1 MAITWKNIAAPDLQT
16 NFNKVDLGGGFSK
29 IGEYLSTIGE
39 NQRVKEK
46 EDITNTLISDLTRY
60 TGKDGEESLG
70 TLRSSGALVDTLT
83 ALGNKVDSK
92 AVMGALLSSQDRLAQ
107 ENQRIQATQEK
118 DRLLAQKPYVEAA
131 DYLISQ
137 GDLTGARNYVDGLTR
152 VGAIDNGFSAKI
164 LNATK
169 AAEDAAA
176 QNQRE
181 QDRFTLSQ
189 ATGKLQLDEAARTR
203 QNELGVANFYQYLQT
218 GDFPTGAVASSTI
231 PSTPTTPAPAI
242 TTPEPAKPTELT
254 NASRIDDALAIGATK
269 GVAPSVIPD
278 APPVPAHATSTFTA
292 STDGSVK
299 RKVEQP
305 LVMPPE
311 VAASSLPTKVVVA
324 PKVVL
329 DGTQNKYVITA
340 ATKTNVVDGDTVDFF
355 AGLKGENRSIRPE
368 NGSDLTCRI
377 DAINAPELGKDG
389 YASAPGAEKAKQ
401 TLSDLINAGK
411 VQVSIT
417 QKGEKD
423 AYGRTF
429 CQIEVEGNDVGLE
442 MLKKGAVKLFNK
454 YAAPEIYQEAN
465 AQAKGQGVGIY
476 APSAKTTQIAE
487 QTARIQAVLSNSKTP
502 KAVREVAIKAA
513 ETLQKS
519 TQETNKTALEMI
531 TNEHKNTY
539 EQSDRELSSRGLV
552 GKPLISG
559 SGMSDFNEYLAKA
572 GLKPDAQD
580 PMWDISK
587 ADQYDNIM
595 NTILSKKEYQDLDAG
610 IVMKAMKNAFVVP
623 SKNESFKGD
632 KWYIPKWTWDKDL
645 AVRLEEQLQDY
656 MKSNDY
662 KQDLRVLEG
671 VRKERKRVND
681 RLVEAQA
688 QDLRNVAGAA
698 YQYQN
703 PRDKK

>member
-1 MAITWKNIAAPDLQT
+1 MALTWKNVDAPSLQT
-16 NFNKVDLGGGFSK
+16 NFNKVDLGSGFSK

-118 DRLLAQKPYVEAA
+118 DRLLAQKPYVDVA
-131 DYLISQ
+131 DTLIAQ
-137 GDLTGARNYVDGLTR
+137 GNLEGARNYVTTLASNGN
-152 VGAIDNGFSAKI
+152 IDNDLSAKI
-164 LNATK
+164 FHAARK
-169 AAEDAAA
+169 AEEDAAQTKRQIA
-176 QNQRE
+176 SSDLQQKLGNIQLQEAE
-181 QDRFTLSQ
+181 QKRK
-189 ATGKLQLDEAARTR
+189 A
-203 QNELGVANFYQYLQT
+203 GVDAENFYQFLQT
-218 GDFPTGAVASSTI
+218 GVMPTATGSVPTS
-231 PSTPTTPAPAI
+231 PSTPTITAPVVP
-242 TTPEPAKPTELT
+242 TTVPTKPTELT
-254 NASRIDDALAIGATK
+254 NASRIDDALARGATK
-269 GVAPSVIPD
+269 GAAPSVIPD
-278 APPVPAHATSTFTA
+278 APPVPAKATTTFTTSTT
-292 STDGSVK
+292 GEVK

-355 AGLKGENRSIRPE
+355 AGLKGENRSLRPE

-401 TLSDLINAGK
+401 TLSDLIKAGK

-423 AYGRTF
+423 VYGRTF

-442 MLKKGAVKLFNK
+442 MLKKGAVKLFNQ

-476 APSAKTTQIAE
+476 APSAKTLQIAE
-487 QTARIQAVLSNSKTP
+487 QTARIQAVLSNPSTP

-519 TQETNKTALEMI
+519 TQETNKTALEMV
-531 TNEHKNTY
+531 TNEHKNIY

-552 GKPLISG
+552 GKPLSSG
-559 SGMSDFNEYLAKA
+559 SGISAFTEYLAKN

-580 PMWDISK
+580 SWFSASK
-587 ADQYDNIM
+587 LDQYENIISAVM
-595 NTILSKKEYQDLDAG
+595 GNKDYQDLDAG
-610 IVMKAMKNAFVVP
+610 IVMKAMKKAF
-623 SKNESFKGD
+623 
-632 KWYIPKWTWDKDL
+632 IPKKTGNQIKFDSDIADNLVTELNTYIKN
-645 AVRLEEQLQDY
+645 
-656 MKSNDY
+656 NDY

>member
-1 MAITWKNIAAPDLQT
+1 MAITWKNIAAPELQT
-16 NFNKVDLGGGFSK
+16 NFNKVDLGSGFSK

-70 TLRSSGALVDTLT
+70 ALRSSGALVDTLT

-118 DRLLAQKPYVEAA
+118 DRLLAQKPYVDVA
-131 DYLISQ
+131 DTLIAQ
-137 GDLTGARNYVDGLTR
+137 GNLEGARNYVNTL
-152 VGAIDNGFSAKI
+152 ASNGNLDTDISAKI
-164 LNATK
+164 FHAAK

-176 QNQRE
+176 QTKRQIASSDLQQKLGNIQLHEAE
-181 QDRFTLSQ
+181 QKRKAEVD
-189 ATGKLQLDEAARTR
+189 AE
-203 QNELGVANFYQYLQT
+203 NFYKFLQT
-218 GDFPTGAVASSTI
+218 GVMPTATGSVPTS
-231 PSTPTTPAPAI
+231 PSTPAI
-242 TTPEPAKPTELT
+242 TAPVVPTTEPTKPTEIT
-254 NASRIDDALAIGATK
+254 NERRMDEALARAATK

-278 APPVPAHATSTFTA
+278 APPVPAKATTTFTTSTT
-292 STDGSVK
+292 GEVK

-355 AGLKGENRSIRPE
+355 AGLKGENRSLRPE

-401 TLSDLINAGK
+401 TLSDLIKSGK

-442 MLKKGAVKLFNK
+442 MLKKGAVKLFNQ

-487 QTARIQAVLSNSKTP
+487 QTARIQAVLSNLSTP

-519 TQETNKTALEMI
+519 TQETNKTALEMV
-531 TNEHKNTY
+531 TNEHKSIY

-552 GKPLISG
+552 GKPLSSG

-671 VRKERKRVND
+671 VRKERKRVDD

>member
-46 EDITNTLISDLTRY
+46 EDITNTIISDFTRY
-60 TGKDGEESLG
+60 TGKDGAESLG
-70 TLRSSGALVDTLT
+70 TLRSSGALADTLT

-107 ENQRIQATQEK
+107 ENQRIQATQEQ
-118 DRLLAQKPYVEAA
+118 DRLRAQKPYVDAA

-181 QDRFTLSQ
+181 QARFNLSQ
-189 ATGKLQLDEAARTR
+189 ATGKLQLEEAERTR

-218 GDFPTGAVASSTI
+218 GDFPTGSVAAPTI
-231 PSTPTTPAPAI
+231 PSTPTTTAPAI
-242 TTPEPAKPTELT
+242 ATPEPAKPNEIT
-254 NASRIDDALAIGATK
+254 NERRMDEALARAATK

-278 APPVPAHATSTFTA
+278 APPVPAKATTTFTA
-292 STDGSVK
+292 SSDGAVK

-340 ATKTNVVDGDTVDFF
+340 ATKTTVVDGDTVDFF

-401 TLSDLINAGK
+401 TLSDLIKSGK
-411 VQVSIT
+411 VQVSVT

-423 AYGRTF
+423 DYGRTF

-442 MLKKGAVKLFNK
+442 MLKKGAVKLFNQ

-487 QTARIQAVLSNSKTP
+487 QTARLQAVLSNPNTP

-519 TQETNKTALEMI
+519 TQETNKTALEMV
-531 TNEHKNTY
+531 TNEHKNIY

-552 GKPLISG
+552 VHPLSSG
-559 SGMSDFNEYLAKA
+559 SGISAFTEYLAKN
-572 GLKPDAQD
+572 GLKPDANN
-580 PMWDISK
+580 PWFTASK
-587 ADQYDNIM
+587 LDQYENVISAVMGNKD
-595 NTILSKKEYQDLDAG
+595 YQDLDAG
-610 IVMKAMKNAFVVP
+610 IVMKAMKKAF
-623 SKNESFKGD
+623 
-632 KWYIPKWTWDKDL
+632 IPKKTGNQIKFDSDIADNL
-645 AVRLEEQLQDY
+645 VTELNTY
-656 MKSNDY
+656 IKSNDY

-688 QDLRNVAGAA
+688 QDLRNVAGEAFK
-698 YQYQN
+698 YI
-703 PRDKK
+703 PESRK

>member
-1 MAITWKNIAAPDLQT
+1 MAITWKNIAAPELQT
-16 NFNKVDLGGGFSK
+16 SFNKVDLSGGFSK

-46 EDITNTLISDLTRY
+46 EDITNTLMADLTRY

-70 TLRSSGALVDTLT
+70 ALRSSGALADTLT

-118 DRLLAQKPYVEAA
+118 DRLLAQKPYVDVA
-131 DYLISQ
+131 DTLIAQ
-137 GDLTGARNYVDGLTR
+137 GNLEGARNYVNTL
-152 VGAIDNGFSAKI
+152 ASNGNLDTDISAKI
-164 LNATK
+164 FHATK
-169 AAEDAAA
+169 AAASSDLQQKLGNIQLQEAEQKRKAGVDA
-176 QNQRE
+176 E
-181 QDRFTLSQ
+181 
-189 ATGKLQLDEAARTR
+189 
-203 QNELGVANFYQYLQT
+203 NFYQFLQT
-218 GDFPTGAVASSTI
+218 GVMPTATGSVPTS
-231 PSTPTTPAPAI
+231 PSTPAI
-242 TTPEPAKPTELT
+242 TAPEPTKPTEIT
-254 NASRIDDALAIGATK
+254 NERMMDEALARGATK

-278 APPVPAHATSTFTA
+278 APPIPAHATSTFTA

-401 TLSDLINAGK
+401 TLSDLIKSGK

-442 MLKKGAVKLFNK
+442 MLKKGAVKLFNQ

-531 TNEHKNTY
+531 TNEHKNIY

-552 GKPLISG
+552 GHPLSSG
-559 SGMSDFNEYLAKA
+559 SGISAFTKYLADN
-572 GLKPDAQD
+572 GLKPDAKD
-580 PMWDISK
+580 PWFTASK
-587 ADQYDNIM
+587 LDQYENVISAVMGNKDF
-595 NTILSKKEYQDLDAG
+595 QDLDAG
-610 IVMKAMKNAFVVP
+610 IVMKAMKKAF
-623 SKNESFKGD
+623 
-632 KWYIPKWTWDKDL
+632 IPKKTGNQIKFDSDIADNL
-645 AVRLEEQLQDY
+645 VTELNTY
-656 MKSNDY
+656 IKSNDY

>member
-1 MAITWKNIAAPDLQT
+1 MAITWKNIAAPELQT
-16 NFNKVDLGGGFSK
+16 SFNKVDLSGGFSK

-46 EDITNTLISDLTRY
+46 EDITNTLMADLTRY

-70 TLRSSGALVDTLT
+70 ALRSSGALADTLT

-118 DRLLAQKPYVEAA
+118 DRLLAQKPYVDVA
-131 DYLISQ
+131 DTLIAQ
-137 GDLTGARNYVDGLTR
+137 GNLEGARNYVNTL
-152 VGAIDNGFSAKI
+152 ASNGNLDTDISAKI
-164 LNATK
+164 FHATK
-169 AAEDAAA
+169 AAASSDLQQKLGNIQLQEAEQKRKAGVDA
-176 QNQRE
+176 E
-181 QDRFTLSQ
+181 
-189 ATGKLQLDEAARTR
+189 
-203 QNELGVANFYQYLQT
+203 NFYQFLQT
-218 GDFPTGAVASSTI
+218 GVMPTATGSVPTS
-231 PSTPTTPAPAI
+231 PSTPAI
-242 TTPEPAKPTELT
+242 TAPEPTKPTEIT
-254 NASRIDDALAIGATK
+254 NERMMDEALARGATK

-278 APPVPAHATSTFTA
+278 APPIPAHATSTFTA

-355 AGLKGENRSIRPE
+355 AGLKGENRSLRPE

-401 TLSDLINAGK
+401 TLSDLIKAGK
-411 VQVSIT
+411 VQVSVT

-442 MLKKGAVKLFNK
+442 MLKKGAVTLFNQ
-454 YAAPEIYQEAN
+454 YAAPDIYQEAN

-476 APSAKTTQIAE
+476 APSAKTIQIAE
-487 QTARIQAVLSNSKTP
+487 QTARIQAVLSNPSTP

-531 TNEHKNTY
+531 TNEHKNIY

-552 GKPLISG
+552 GHPLSSG
-559 SGMSDFNEYLAKA
+559 SGISAFTKYLADN
-572 GLKPDAQD
+572 GLKPDAKD
-580 PMWDISK
+580 PWFTASK
-587 ADQYDNIM
+587 LDQYENVISAVMGNKDF
-595 NTILSKKEYQDLDAG
+595 QDLDAG
-610 IVMKAMKNAFVVP
+610 IVMKAMKKAF
-623 SKNESFKGD
+623 
-632 KWYIPKWTWDKDL
+632 IPKKTGNQINFDSDIADNL
-645 AVRLEEQLQDY
+645 VTELNTY
-656 MKSNDY
+656 IKSNDY

>member
-39 NQRVKEK
+39 NQRLKEK

-70 TLRSSGALVDTLT
+70 ALRSSGGLADTLT

-118 DRLLAQKPYVEAA
+118 DRLLAQKPYVDVA
-131 DYLISQ
+131 DTLIAQ
-137 GDLTGARNYVDGLTR
+137 GNLEGARNYVNTL
-152 VGAIDNGFSAKI
+152 ASNGNLDTDISAKI
-164 LNATK
+164 FHAAKK
-169 AAEDAAA
+169 AEEDAAQTNRQIGSYNLQQQLGSMQLEEA
-176 QNQRE
+176 NRKRQQE
-181 QDRFTLSQ
+181 QDT
-189 ATGKLQLDEAARTR
+189 
-203 QNELGVANFYQYLQT
+203 NNFYQFLQT
-218 GDFPTGAVASSTI
+218 GVMPTGSSEVSVAPSIPASSAVA
-231 PSTPTTPAPAI
+231 
-242 TTPEPAKPTELT
+242 TPEPAKPNTIT
-254 NASRIDDALAIGATK
+254 NAALVDQALAAGSSK

-278 APPVPAHATSTFTA
+278 APPVPAKATSTFTA
-292 STDGSVK
+292 SPTGEVK
-299 RKVEQP
+299 KKVEQP

-329 DGTQNKYVITA
+329 DGTQNKYVITTA
-340 ATKTNVVDGDTVDFF
+340 SKVNVVDGDTVDLKV
-355 AGLKGENRSIRPE
+355 GLKGENRSLRPE

-401 TLSDLINAGK
+401 TLSDLLKAGK
-411 VQVSIT
+411 VQVSVT

-442 MLKKGAVKLFNK
+442 MLKKGAVKLFNQ
-454 YAAPEIYQEAN
+454 YAAPEIYKEAN

-487 QTARIQAVLSNSKTP
+487 QTARLQAVLSNPNTP
-502 KAVREVAIKAA
+502 KHLRDIAIKAA

-519 TQETNKTALEMI
+519 TQETNKTALEMV
-531 TNEHKNTY
+531 TNEHKNIY
-539 EQSDRELSSRGLV
+539 EQSDRELSARELV
-552 GKPLISG
+552 GYPLSSG
-559 SGMSDFNEYLAKA
+559 SGISAFTEYLAKN
-572 GLKPDAQD
+572 GLKPDAKD
-580 PMWDISK
+580 SWFSASK
-587 ADQYDNIM
+587 LDQYENIISAVM
-595 NTILSKKEYQDLDAG
+595 GNKDYQDLDAG
-610 IVMKAMKNAFVVP
+610 IVMKAIKKAF
-623 SKNESFKGD
+623 
-632 KWYIPKWTWDKDL
+632 IPKKTGNQIKFDSDIADNL
-645 AVRLEEQLQDY
+645 VTELNTY
-656 MKSNDY
+656 INSNDY

>member
-1 MAITWKNIAAPDLQT
+1 MAITWKNIAAPELQT
-16 NFNKVDLGGGFSK
+16 NFNKVDLGSGFSK

-70 TLRSSGALVDTLT
+70 ALRSSGALVDTLT

-118 DRLLAQKPYVEAA
+118 DRLLAQKPYVDVA
-131 DYLISQ
+131 DTLIAQ
-137 GDLTGARNYVDGLTR
+137 GNLEGARNYVNTL
-152 VGAIDNGFSAKI
+152 ASNGNLDTDISAKI
-164 LNATK
+164 FHATK

-176 QNQRE
+176 QTKRQIASSDLQQKLGNIQLHEAE
-181 QDRFTLSQ
+181 QKRKAEVD
-189 ATGKLQLDEAARTR
+189 AE
-203 QNELGVANFYQYLQT
+203 NFYKFLQT
-218 GDFPTGAVASSTI
+218 GVMPTATGSVPTS
-231 PSTPTTPAPAI
+231 PSTPAI
-242 TTPEPAKPTELT
+242 TAPVVPTTEPTKPTEIT
-254 NASRIDDALAIGATK
+254 NERRMDEALARAATK

-278 APPVPAHATSTFTA
+278 APPVPAKATTTFTTSTT
-292 STDGSVK
+292 GEVK

-355 AGLKGENRSIRPE
+355 AGLKGENRSLRPE

-401 TLSDLINAGK
+401 TLSDLIKSGK

-442 MLKKGAVKLFNK
+442 MLKKGAVKLFNQ

-487 QTARIQAVLSNSKTP
+487 QTARIQAVLSNPNTP

-519 TQETNKTALEMI
+519 TQETNKTALEMV
-531 TNEHKNTY
+531 TNEHKSIY

-552 GKPLISG
+552 GKPLSSG

-671 VRKERKRVND
+671 VRKERKRVDD

>member
-1 MAITWKNIAAPDLQT
+1 MAITWKNIAAPELQT

-46 EDITNTLISDLTRY
+46 EDITNTIMADLTRY
-60 TGKDGEESLG
+60 TGEDGAKSLG

-118 DRLLAQKPYVEAA
+118 DRLLAQKPYVDVA
-131 DYLISQ
+131 DTLIAQ
-137 GDLTGARNYVDGLTR
+137 GNLEGARNYVNTL
-152 VGAIDNGFSAKI
+152 ASNGNLDTDISAKI
-164 LNATK
+164 FHATK

-176 QNQRE
+176 QTKRQIASSDLQQKLGNIQLQEAE
-181 QDRFTLSQ
+181 QKRK
-189 ATGKLQLDEAARTR
+189 AEVAA
-203 QNELGVANFYQYLQT
+203 ENFYKFLQT
-218 GDFPTGAVASSTI
+218 GVMPTATGSVPTS
-231 PSTPTTPAPAI
+231 PSTPAI
-242 TTPEPAKPTELT
+242 TAPVVPTTEPTKPTEIT
-254 NASRIDDALAIGATK
+254 NERRMDEALARAATK

-278 APPVPAHATSTFTA
+278 APPVPAKATTTFTTSTT
-292 STDGSVK
+292 GEVK

-401 TLSDLINAGK
+401 TLSDLINSGR

-417 QKGEKD
+417 QKGQKD

-442 MLKKGAVKLFNK
+442 MLKKGAVKLFNQ

-487 QTARIQAVLSNSKTP
+487 QTARIQAVLSNPKTP

-531 TNEHKNTY
+531 TNEHKNIY

-552 GKPLISG
+552 GHPLSSG